1 MATPASTP
9 RKTNT
14 SVTSPGSSSGT
25 GTGAAQT
32 KTPSNIIKDIFDKS
46 INYDK
51 NTYNSPI
58 IIVILYLLS
67 MVYIYEKK
75 TIFFGYAILFVA
87 FFATCVVLYKK
98 INYPVMFSNFANN
111 TTFPLIVVLT
121 ILFIGFVFLFKDI
134 LINANSTFTK
144 PEKWIS
150 LSSLLSISVLA
161 VLYGIYAKF
170 IVGGIMEDMFKKF
183 ISGSAIAAIM
193 GIVIYNLYSI
203 IAVAVSIVERMQK
216 MESYDIN
223 AGKKR
228 WSEFN
233 TYTALFYLFA
243 ISTVF
248 LIFAIIVKTPFA
260 MPWTWTWTNYYDV
273 LILVAFICM
282 VVSTIVNYYMQKN
295 IVAGL
300 DNDSTN
306 IKKSSQKEEE
316 KLQESN
322 AKIANQNIFTNAYY
336 WVLNL
341 FNDPSVLMP

>member
-1 MATPASTP
+1 
-9 RKTNT
+9 
-14 SVTSPGSSSGT
+14 
-25 GTGAAQT
+25 
-32 KTPSNIIKDIFDKS
+32 
-46 INYDK
+46 
-51 NTYNSPI
+51 
-58 IIVILYLLS
+58 

-98 INYPVMFSNFANN
+98 INYPDMFSNFAKN
-111 TTFPLIVVLT
+111 TTFPLIVVLM

-248 LIFAIIVKTPFA
+248 LIFAIIVKTPFV
-260 MPWTWTWTNYYDV
+260 MPWTWTWTWTNYYDV

-336 WVLNL
+336 WFLNL
-341 FNDPSVLMP
+341 

>member
-1 MATPASTP
+1 L
-9 RKTNT
+9 
-14 SVTSPGSSSGT
+14 SGT
-25 GTGAAQT
+25 GTGTAQT
-32 KTPSNIIKDIFDKS
+32 KGPSNIIKDIFDKS

-58 IIVILYLLS
+58 IIGILYLLS
-67 MVYIYEKK
+67 MVYISEKK

-87 FFATCVVLYKK
+87 FFATCVVLYKQ
-98 INYPVMFSNFANN
+98 INYTDMFSNFAKN
-111 TTFPLIVVLT
+111 TTFPLIVVLM

-183 ISGSAIAAIM
+183 ISGSAIATIM

-203 IAVAVSIVERMQK
+203 IAVAVSIIERMQK

-248 LIFAIIVKTPFA
+248 LIFAIIVKTPFV
-260 MPWTWTWTNYYDV
+260 MPWTWTWSYSNYYDV

-282 VVSTIVNYYMQKN
+282 VVSTIVNYYMKKN

-316 KLQESN
+316 KMQESN
-322 AKIANQNIFTNAYY
+322 TKIANQNIFTNAYY
-336 WVLNL
+336 WFLNL
-341 FNDPSVLMP
+341 FNDPSILMP

>member
-1 MATPASTP
+1 MYMASTTKPPTQAPVKAPASAP
-9 RKTNT
+9 
-14 SVTSPGSSSGT
+14 
-25 GTGAAQT
+25 T
-32 KTPSNIIKDIFDKS
+32 KVPATASNIIKDIFEKS
-46 INYDK
+46 MNYDK

-58 IIVILYLLS
+58 IIGILYLLS
-67 MVYIYEKK
+67 MVYISEKK

-87 FFATCVVLYKK
+87 FFATCMVLYKQ
-98 INYPVMFSNFANN
+98 INYTVMFSNFANN
-111 TTFPLIVVLT
+111 TTFPLIVVLM

-170 IVGGIMEDMFKKF
+170 IVGTFMEEMFKKF
-183 ISGSAIAAIM
+183 ISGSAIATIM

-248 LIFAIIVKTPFA
+248 LIFAIIGKTPFV
-260 MPWTWTWTNYYDV
+260 MPWTWTWSYSNYYDV

-316 KLQESN
+316 QLQESN
-322 AKIANQNIFTNAYY
+322 AKIANQNIFTNAYH
-336 WVLNL
+336 WFLNL
-341 FNDPSVLMP
+341 FNDPSILIP